1 MPWVTSL
8 TFLPLVGGLLII
20 GLGAE
25 RKQFARRTAL
35 GFSFAA
41 LALVLILWGLFRS
54 RDGHL
59 QFEEGPHDWIPWL
72 AVQYHV
78 GVDGLS
84 LLMLLLTGI
93 VVPMGILASWKIED
107 RVPLYYALVLFLQA
121 GLIGTFTALNFFH
134 WFIFWELSL
143 VPAFFLIRLWGGP
156 LRAAA
161 ATQFF
166 VYTMVGS
173 VAMLLAFL
181 AIFLSTH
188 KFDFIDLA
196 ALGRDGTL
204 LGDLADLPGWRGLT
218 TRHLALLIFAGVF
231 LGFAVKV
238 PLAPFHTWLPSAY
251 AEAPTGTTM
260 LLTGLMSKMGV
271 YGFLRI
277 VLPIFPSE
285 MRWLFTPLLWLAVAT
300 IIFSAC
306 AAFAQRDL
314 KRMLAYSSINHLGYC
329 LLGIF
334 AVMSSGGLAAAPL
347 TEKSAALNGVFL
359 QMFNHGLTAATLFW
373 FVGFLEERGGVR
385 GLNDFGGLRKV
396 APVFC
401 GLMGIALFSSLGL
414 PGLNG
419 FIGEFLI
426 FKGAFP
432 LATWATALSV
442 FGLLVTAIFIL
453 TILQRVFN
461 GPLNEKWSKLP
472 DLTATERA
480 VMLPA
485 LGLMLALGVY
495 PQLVLGTINSTV
507 AQMVQYL
514 KF

>member
-1 MPWVTSL
+1 
-8 TFLPLVGGLLII
+8 
-20 GLGAE
+20 
-25 RKQFARRTAL
+25 
-35 GFSFAA
+35 
-41 LALVLILWGLFRS
+41 
-54 RDGHL
+54 
-59 QFEEGPHDWIPWL
+59 
-72 AVQYHV
+72 
-78 GVDGLS
+78 
-84 LLMLLLTGI
+84 
-93 VVPMGILASWKIED
+93 
-107 RVPLYYALVLFLQA
+107 
-121 GLIGTFTALNFFH
+121 
-134 WFIFWELSL
+134 
-143 VPAFFLIRLWGGP
+143 
-156 LRAAA
+156 
-161 ATQFF
+161 
-166 VYTMVGS
+166 
-173 VAMLLAFL
+173 
-181 AIFLSTH
+181 
-188 KFDFIDLA
+188 
-196 ALGRDGTL
+196 
-204 LGDLADLPGWRGLT
+204 
-218 TRHLALLIFAGVF
+218 
-231 LGFAVKV
+231 
-238 PLAPFHTWLPSAY
+238 
-251 AEAPTGTTM
+251 
-260 LLTGLMSKMGV
+260 
-271 YGFLRI
+271 
-277 VLPIFPSE
+277 
-285 MRWLFTPLLWLAVAT
+285 
-300 IIFSAC
+300 
-306 AAFAQRDL
+306 
-314 KRMLAYSSINHLGYC
+314 
-329 LLGIF
+329 
-334 AVMSSGGLAAAPL
+334 
-347 TEKSAALNGVFL
+347 
-359 QMFNHGLTAATLFW
+359 MFNHGLTAATLFW